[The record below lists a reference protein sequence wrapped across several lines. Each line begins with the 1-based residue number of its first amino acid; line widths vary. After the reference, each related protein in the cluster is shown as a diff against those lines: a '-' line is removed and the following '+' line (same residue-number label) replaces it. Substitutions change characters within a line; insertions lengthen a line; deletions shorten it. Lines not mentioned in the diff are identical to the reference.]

1 MRLPMSETVWPVAN
15 FGNQGLKIFIPF
27 ADFDSREHK
36 DSQAALA
43 AMYSLMFSRCSD
55 KNTVD
60 GSCVNGM
67 IKQDPE
73 TLCGSHRDL

>member
-1 MRLPMSETVWPVAN
+1 
-15 FGNQGLKIFIPF
+15 
-27 ADFDSREHK
+27 
-36 DSQAALA
+36 
-43 AMYSLMFSRCSD
+43 MYSLMFSRCSD